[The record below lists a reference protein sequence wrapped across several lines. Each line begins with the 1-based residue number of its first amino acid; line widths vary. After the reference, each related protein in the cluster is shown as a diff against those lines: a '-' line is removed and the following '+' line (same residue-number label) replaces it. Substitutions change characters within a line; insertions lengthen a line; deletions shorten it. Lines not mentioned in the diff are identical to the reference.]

1 MNHKHDDILIFNVN
15 ISYTK
20 RREAAKKIGI
30 KRKKMG
36 SRGGPVFVK
45 GGPCFFL
52 EIEGGPCFGGALF
65 FEPGMDHCTKAL
77 SFLSFRVNNSKS

>member
-30 KRKKMG
+30 KRKKWDQG
-36 SRGGPVFVK
+36 GALFLLRGGPVFFLKLRGGPVL
-45 GGPCFFL
+45 GGPCFL
-52 EIEGGPCFGGALF
+52 NPEWITDSQTL
-65 FEPGMDHCTKAL
+65 KIIYNY
-77 SFLSFRVNNSKS
+77 V